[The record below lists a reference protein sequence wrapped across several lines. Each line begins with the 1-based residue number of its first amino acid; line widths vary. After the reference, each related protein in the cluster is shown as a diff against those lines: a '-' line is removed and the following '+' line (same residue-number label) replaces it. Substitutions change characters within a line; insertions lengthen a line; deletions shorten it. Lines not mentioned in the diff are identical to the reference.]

1 MKCNVGKLDRIAR
14 VVLGVTLMAFAFF
27 ANQPIAYVGIILVVT
42 GFISFCPLYRIFNL
56 STACDKDSGCCA
68 KK

>member
-14 VVLGVTLMAFAFF
+14 IVLGAALIAFAFF
-27 ANQPIAYVGIILVVT
+27 ANQPIAYIGIIFVVT

-56 STACDKDSGCCA
+56 STSCDKDSGCCA